1 MKRFSNIESIEKLTL
16 RESGM
21 RFTSEHELKMR
32 ENDVEVSRYEIR
44 YTQHRDERILIKR
57 SLISNEAVL
66 KLLNDCKIMK
76 WDGFSGAHPRLVKDG
91 IMFSL
96 TAVVNDGKVIRAEGS
111 QNFPKR
117 YREFTDGLNG
127 LLNGSI

>member
-1 MKRFSNIESIEKLTL
+1 MKDKSIEKLEKLTL

-21 RFTSEHELKMR
+21 RFTSERELIMCK
-32 ENDVEVSRYEIR
+32 NGVEVSQYEIR
-44 YTQHRDERILIKR
+44 YTKNGDERILIKR
-57 SLISNEAVL
+57 SLISNEAAL

-111 QNFPKR
+111 QNCSKR

>member
-1 MKRFSNIESIEKLTL
+1 MKNKCIDKFEKLTL

-21 RFTSEHELKMR
+21 RFTSERELIMC
-32 ENDVEVSRYEIR
+32 ENGVEVSQYEIR
-44 YTQHRDERILIKR
+44 YTKNGDERILIKR
-57 SLISNEAVL
+57 SLISREAAL
-66 KLLNDCKIMK
+66 KLLNECKVMS
-76 WDGFSGAHPRLVKDG
+76 WDGFSGAHPRFVKDG
-91 IMFSL
+91 IMFNL

-117 YREFTDGLNG
+117 YREFTNGLNG

>member
-1 MKRFSNIESIEKLTL
+1 MKNKCIEKFEKLTL
-16 RESGM
+16 RQSGM
-21 RFTSEHELKMR
+21 RFTSEHELIMSG
-32 ENDVEVSRYEIR
+32 NGVEVSQYEIR
-44 YTQHRDERILIKR
+44 YTKNGDERILIKR
-57 SLISNEAVL
+57 SQIGKEPAL
-66 KLLNDCKIMK
+66 KLLNECKVMS
-76 WDGFSGAHPRLVKDG
+76 WDGFSGAHPRWVKDG

-117 YREFTDGLNG
+117 YREFTDRLNG

>member
-1 MKRFSNIESIEKLTL
+1 MKDKSIEKFEKLTL

-21 RFTSEHELKMR
+21 RFTSERELIMC
-32 ENDVEVSRYEIR
+32 ENGVEVSQYEIR
-44 YTQHRDERILIKR
+44 YTKNGDERILIKR
-57 SLISNEAVL
+57 SQIGKEPAL
-66 KLLNDCKIMK
+66 KLLNECKVMS
-76 WDGFSGAHPRLVKDG
+76 WDGFSGAHPRWVKDG

>member
-1 MKRFSNIESIEKLTL
+1 MKNKCIEKFEKLTL
-16 RESGM
+16 RQSGM
-21 RFTSEHELKMR
+21 RFTSEHELIMSG
-32 ENDVEVSRYEIR
+32 NGVEVSQYEIR
-44 YTQHRDERILIKR
+44 YTKNGDERILIKR
-57 SLISNEAVL
+57 SQIGKEPAL
-66 KLLNDCKIMK
+66 KLLNECKVMS
-76 WDGFSGAHPRLVKDG
+76 WDGFRGAHPRWVKDG

>member
-1 MKRFSNIESIEKLTL
+1 MKDKSIEKLEKLTL

-21 RFTSEHELKMR
+21 RFTSERELIMC
-32 ENDVEVSRYEIR
+32 ENGVEVSQYEIR
-44 YTQHRDERILIKR
+44 YTKNGDERILIKR
-57 SLISNEAVL
+57 SQIGKEPAL
-66 KLLNDCKIMK
+66 KLLNDCKVLS
-76 WDGFSGAHPRLVKDG
+76 WDGFSGAHPRWVKDG

-127 LLNGSI
+127 FLNGST

>member
-1 MKRFSNIESIEKLTL
+1 MKNKSIEKLEKLTL

-21 RFTSEHELKMR
+21 RFTSERELIMC
-32 ENDVEVSRYEIR
+32 ENGVEVSQYEIR
-44 YTQHRDERILIKR
+44 YTKNGDERILIKR
-57 SLISNEAVL
+57 GSTSKEAAL

-76 WDGFSGAHPRLVKDG
+76 WDGFSGAHPRFVKDG

>member
-1 MKRFSNIESIEKLTL
+1 MKDKCIEKLEKLTL

-21 RFTSEHELKMR
+21 RFTSERELIMC
-32 ENDVEVSRYEIR
+32 ENGVEVSQYEIR
-44 YTQHRDERILIKR
+44 YTKNGDERILIKR
-57 SLISNEAVL
+57 GTKSKEAVL
-66 KLLNDCKIMK
+66 KLLNECKGMS
-76 WDGFSGAHPRLVKDG
+76 WDGFSGAHPRWVKDG

-117 YREFTDGLNG
+117 YREFTDRLNG